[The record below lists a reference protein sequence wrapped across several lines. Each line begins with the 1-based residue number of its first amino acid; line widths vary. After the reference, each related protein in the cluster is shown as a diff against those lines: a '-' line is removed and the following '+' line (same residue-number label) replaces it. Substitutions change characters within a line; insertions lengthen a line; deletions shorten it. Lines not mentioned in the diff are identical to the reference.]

1 MTAARPVD
9 PAALPEPVARY
20 LAAHPVRDAAAARAL
35 FAPDAVVVDDG
46 RTYRGPAEINAWLDR
61 TSAEFTYTTELTGAL
76 ALDDTRYDVTQH
88 LEGDF
93 PGGQVDLHFRFTLD
107 GGAITRL
114 VIEP

>member
-1 MTAARPVD
+1 MTAARPLD

-20 LAAHPVRDAAAARAL
+20 LAAHRARDADAAVAR

-46 RTYRGPAEINAWLDR
+46 RAHRGAGEIRAWLSR
-61 TSAEFTYTTELTGAL
+61 TSAEFTYTTELTGAQ
-76 ALDDTRYDVTQH
+76 AIDDTRYDVTQH

-107 GGAITRL
+107 GGAITQL